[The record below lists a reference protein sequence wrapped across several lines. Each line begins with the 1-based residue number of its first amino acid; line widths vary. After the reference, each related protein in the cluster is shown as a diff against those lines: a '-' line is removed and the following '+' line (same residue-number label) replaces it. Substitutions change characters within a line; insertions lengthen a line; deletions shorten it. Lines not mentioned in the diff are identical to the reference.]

1 MQLSNSI
8 LYIFNALIF
17 SLLGYAIL
25 GVGFWVFDWLTP
37 FKLWDE
43 IIQNKNVAL
52 GIVTGLTALGLAI
65 IVASAIHG

>member
-8 LYIFNALIF
+8 IYVFNALIF

-25 GVGFWVFDWLTP
+25 GVGFWIFDMFTP
-37 FKLWDE
+37 CKLWDE

-52 GIVTGLTALGLAI
+52 AIVTGFTALGLAI